1 MWAYSMHTLH
11 SLLKLLFLPILDFF
25 SFLQNAKLGSLSY
38 QQLVTG
44 WVIKKDKTDMTFNKC
59 EPHQCGASECFDACL
74 FLAGGTRI
82 CVVARKKRPSVFVL
96 VLQFLL
102 IHYFFSNCSLFFLL
116 KTIAVVFILCHINQF
131 SWKLLY
137 LEVYFTW
144 EEN

>member
-1 MWAYSMHTLH
+1 
-11 SLLKLLFLPILDFF
+11 
-25 SFLQNAKLGSLSY
+25 
-38 QQLVTG
+38 
-44 WVIKKDKTDMTFNKC
+44 MTFNKS

-102 IHYFFSNCSLFFLL
+102 IHYFFFKLQSFFFLL

-131 SWKLLY
+131 S
-137 LEVYFTW
+137 
-144 EEN
+144 